1 MTNRKNLTDR
11 TESNGRPTKGIKQQ
25 IPDELVLAAEKPQD
39 RVNKNFG
46 EFMRKN
52 GWKNVDAM
60 NKLYPIITGPDH
72 VSKLLSGVRN
82 VSLSL
87 LVVLHYQY
95 GVDLNEFIA
104 GDKSKRPPLTPKQVE
119 ELRAIVSQYDS

>member
-1 MTNRKNLTDR
+1 MEDHKNTTNI
-11 TESNGRPTKGIKQQ
+11 SNGRPTKGIKQQ
-25 IPDELVLAAEKPQD
+25 IPDELVLFADKSQD

-52 GWKNVDAM
+52 GLKNVDILK
-60 NKLYPIITGPDH
+60 NLYPIISGADH

-82 VSLSL
+82 VNLSL